1 MRSTSLS
8 WSLVVAMLL
17 VLSLTSASAR
27 NDDGRFDSSPHRGW
41 FEGLQRPDGVSC
53 CGLGDSHF
61 TDDYRILQSGDAEV
75 TVVVNGKK
83 QTFVVPRDK
92 VLVGKASENPVGHGI
107 LFLSATFEV
116 VYCFVPTSQV

>member
-1 MRSTSLS
+1 MTSTR
-8 WSLVVAMLL
+8 LVITLCLL
-17 VLSLTSASAR
+17 TATLAHARNEDGRYDSAPNRDWFESLTT
-27 NDDGRFDSSPHRGW
+27 PRG
-41 FEGLQRPDGVSC
+41 DSC
-53 CGLGDSHF
+53 CGLGDAHY